1 MAGGAKGDVGDMAG
15 RRAGNSLTG
24 FKQMRGEALKSL
36 GARAATGVGVLG
48 AGGAGYAATKE
59 ASALETIANQKVMQY
74 LQSRG
79 YDTSALNGQAQEQP
93 QVQEPQM
100 DPAAVKMANDMR
112 MAVEQHTD
120 QLALQMLQQMGIQ
133 VDQGQ
138 EVEQQVDPS
147 YQAQGQVQNFQP
159 GFQG

>member
-1 MAGGAKGDVGDMAG
+1 
-15 RRAGNSLTG
+15 
-24 FKQMRGEALKSL
+24 
-36 GARAATGVGVLG
+36 
-48 AGGAGYAATKE
+48 
-59 ASALETIANQKVMQY
+59 
-74 LQSRG
+74 
-79 YDTSALNGQAQEQP
+79 
-93 QVQEPQM
+93 M

-120 QLALQMLQQMGIQ
+120 QLALQMLQQMGIP
-133 VDQGQ
+133 VDQDQ